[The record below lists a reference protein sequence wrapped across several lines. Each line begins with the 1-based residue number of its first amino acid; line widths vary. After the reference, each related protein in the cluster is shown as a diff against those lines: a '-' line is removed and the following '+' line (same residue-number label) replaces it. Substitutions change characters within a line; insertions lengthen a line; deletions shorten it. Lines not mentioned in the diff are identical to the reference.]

1 MIECYN
7 HGRRNQ
13 SGADQVI
20 ADAKGILDMNNTPE
34 LIVMLTYAD
43 LTVENAAGIFEQCKN
58 TKAKYWGF
66 KEIPLPPDQMKEL
79 FAYMKQCG
87 KHTGLE
93 VVEYTEEKCLAGARM
108 AAACGC
114 EFLMGT
120 AFFDSVND
128 LCRAEGIKYLP
139 FVGHVSG
146 RPSIL
151 EGTVEEM
158 IAQAGTYLEKGAYGI
173 DLLGYRHAENPAAL
187 NRAFVS
193 SVSAPVCLAG
203 SINSYERLDEVKEAA
218 PWSFTIGSAFFDN
231 RFGGSFA
238 EQIDKVCDYMLQ
250 PLSGRKPSMQN

>member
-1 MIECYN
+1 
-7 HGRRNQ
+7 
-13 SGADQVI
+13 
-20 ADAKGILDMNNTPE
+20 MNNTPE

-187 NRAFVS
+187 NRAFVA

>member
-1 MIECYN
+1 
-7 HGRRNQ
+7 
-13 SGADQVI
+13 
-20 ADAKGILDMNNTPE
+20 MNNTPE

-250 PLSGRKPSMQN
+250 PLPGRKPSIQN